1 MPKYGKRSVRFVVSA
16 GCAAAGKAADARHL
30 DRTCGDRRVP
40 RIALVSLVVFL
51 LGTGDAAVQAS
62 KVEDKYDELV
72 AYARSAVATN
82 QPYVPPSEAPTGA
95 YGDTVDYPNVTY
107 QEYNAIDV
115 RDPWENNF
123 LDAMGWWVQQRPRGD
138 DNTSKT
144 VLYRC
149 NGGGATWEEFPYNVN
164 VFNWEEANS
173 GLNAGNIPDGA
184 KYHVGIKIG
193 HQIGPGDYPEIA
205 DMRGNGYLRFTA
217 LPPAGY
223 GLSNRVFGFRMFAGD
238 EKFPET
244 RAMYAQIVSSSTLEL
259 ALFSESEEVIGA
271 TWLRFNFHGPGAGY
285 NVDLRSRFVARKNLG
300 AQVVGVSP
308 VLASTMYWK
317 PDAHDSDTVLHLSNG
332 KLAGLKFLEN
342 PSTLTLTTLGA
353 ITAGSEIRIEQH
365 QRDAS
370 SYIPLPENPYHLRTN
385 LRITDITDSTYP
397 LQLIVLESPTSNEY
411 NDNVVVA
418 LTASGTEIS
427 KGEEIGITCR
437 IHPYLAFPAAT
448 RNWRAYR

>member
-1 MPKYGKRSVRFVVSA
+1 
-16 GCAAAGKAADARHL
+16 
-30 DRTCGDRRVP
+30 
-40 RIALVSLVVFL
+40 VSLVVFL
-51 LGTGDAAVQAS
+51 LGTGDGAVWAGS
-62 KVEDKYDELV
+62 VEDKYDELV
-72 AYARSAVATN
+72 AYARSAVSTN
-82 QPYVPPSEAPTGA
+82 QPYVPPSEAPRGT
-95 YGDTVDYPNVTY
+95 YNVDYPYVTY
-107 QEYNAIDV
+107 QEYNAIDI
-115 RDPWENNF
+115 REPWDNNF
-123 LDAMGWWVQQRPRGD
+123 LDAMGWWLQQRPRGD
-138 DNTSKT
+138 DNIRKT
-144 VLYRC
+144 VLYRY
-149 NGGGATWEEFPYNVN
+149 NRGGATWEEFPYNVN

-244 RAMYAQIVSSSTLEL
+244 RAMYAQIVSSDTFEL

-271 TWLRFNFHGPGAGY
+271 TWLRFSFHGPGAGY
-285 NVDLRSRFVARKNLG
+285 DVDLRSRFVARKNLG

-308 VLASTMYWK
+308 VLVSTMYWK
-317 PDAHDSDTVLHLSNG
+317 PDAHDSDTVMHLSNE
-332 KLAGLKFLEN
+332 KLVGLKLLEN

-353 ITAGSEIRIEQH
+353 IAGDSEIGIEQH

-370 SYIPLPENPYHLRTN
+370 SYTPLPENPYHLRTN
-385 LRITDITDSTYP
+385 LRITDITDSTHR

-418 LTASGTEIS
+418 LTARGTGIA
-427 KGEEIGITCR
+427 KGEEIGIACKLR
-437 IHPYLAFPAAT
+437 AYLTLLPAAA
-448 RNWRAYR
+448 RNWRTYR